1 MAFKSTDKESA
12 TSHDHGVLDALGL
25 KVAEG
30 HQDVQE
36 GLMADNADNLQRHL
50 ANRQIQ
56 LIAIGGSI
64 GTALFVS
71 IGTGLYHGG
80 PGSLFIAFTVQ
91 CIFLAMVNN
100 CLAEM
105 TTAFP
110 VSGGF
115 IRLAG
120 KWVDDALGFMVGWNF
135 FFYEALLI
143 PFEISAF
150 TLVLSFW
157 SEKISEPGPV
167 AGICAAIVLCYAFLN
182 ILAVKAYGEA
192 EFWLSG
198 GKVVLIFALFF
209 FTFITMVGGNP
220 QHDAY
225 GFRYWNNP
233 GAFMEYLDT
242 GSLGRFEGF
251 LGSLWSAA
259 FAVVGPEYIS
269 MVAAEAKRPRIYIK
283 AAFQTVYVRF
293 GLFFMGGALAV
304 GIVCSCRDETLYNV
318 VAGNTS
324 GSSAAASP
332 YVIGMRNMGITIF
345 PSIINA
351 LLLTSI
357 FSAGNTYTY
366 CAIRTL
372 YSLAL
377 EGRAPRF
384 LTYTSRKGVPIYC
397 FIVVMIFPMLSFL
410 QCGSGSSVV
419 ITWFADLVTAG
430 GLINYITICI
440 TFIFYHRAC
449 KVQGVDRRQFSYFG
463 RFQPY
468 CAYLALV
475 WMFLVT
481 LFYGYPAFKPWS
493 VSTFWSDYTM
503 QIVIPCL
510 FVLWK
515 LFKRTK
521 LVKSHEADLVWE
533 RPLIDAY
540 EASFI
545 DPPVGFW
552 REVGQMFGLKRIKGG
567 NDKRR
572 HSAIQH
578 SSGTEG
584 TEEGAM
590 A

>member
-1 MAFKSTDKESA
+1 MAIMSDKDKE
-12 TSHDHGVLDALGL
+12 TSGGVLHTLGL
-25 KVAEG
+25 KSEG
-30 HQDVQE
+30 PRDVQE
-36 GLMADNADNLQRHL
+36 GVMASNADNLQRHL
-50 ANRQIQ
+50 GNRQIQ

-91 CIFLAMVNN
+91 SIFLAMVNN

-157 SEKISEPGPV
+157 SEKVTEPGPV
-167 AGICAAIVLCYAFLN
+167 AGICAAVIIIYGSLN
-182 ILAVKAYGEA
+182 VLAVKAYGEA

-198 GKVVLIFALFF
+198 GKVILIFSLFF

-220 QHDAY
+220 AHDAY
-225 GFRYWNNP
+225 GFRHWNNP
-233 GAFMEYLDT
+233 GSFMEYLD
-242 GSLGRFEGF
+242 GGALGRFEGF
-251 LGSLWSAA
+251 LGSLWSAC

-283 AAFQTVYVRF
+283 NAFKTVYIRF
-293 GLFFMGGALAV
+293 GLFFIGGALAV
-304 GIVCSCRDETLYNV
+304 GIVCSARDPALTAV
-318 VAGNTS
+318 VTGESDGTS
-324 GSSAAASP
+324 ASASP
-332 YVIGMRNMGITIF
+332 YVIGMRNLGVSIF

-372 YSLAL
+372 YGLAL
-377 EGRAPRF
+377 EGRAPRV
-384 LTYTSRKGVPIYC
+384 LSYTTRQGVPIYC
-397 FIVVMIFPMLSFL
+397 FGVVMIFPMLSFL
-410 QCGSGSSVV
+410 QCSSSSSVV
-419 ITWFADLVTAG
+419 ITWFASLVTAG
-430 GLINYITICI
+430 GLINYIVITITYIC
-440 TFIFYHRAC
+440 FHRAC
-449 KVQGVDRRQFSYFG
+449 KVQGIDRRSFSYFG
-463 RFQPY
+463 WLQPH
-468 CAYLALV
+468 CAWLSLV
-475 WMFLVT
+475 WMIIVT
-481 LFYGYPAFKPWS
+481 CVYGYPSYKPWD
-493 VSTFWSDYTM
+493 VSTFWSSYTM
-503 QIVIPCL
+503 QIVIPPL
-510 FVLWK
+510 FIIWK
-515 LFKRTK
+515 VIKRTK
-521 LVKSHEADLVWE
+521 FVKSHEADLVWE

-540 EASFI
+540 EDSFLE
-545 DPPVGFW
+545 PPTGFW
-552 REVGQMFGLKRIKGG
+552 REMGQMIGIGRS
-567 NDKRR
+567 RR
-572 HSAIQH
+572 DDTRRASVARAVE
-578 SSGTEG
+578 SS
-584 TEEGAM
+584 EESKA
-590 A
+590 

>member
-1 MAFKSTDKESA
+1 MAILSSKDKEMPTA
-12 TSHDHGVLDALGL
+12 GVLKSSDP
-25 KVAEG
+25 
-30 HQDVQE
+30 HNDVQE

-50 ANRQIQ
+50 DNRQIQ
-56 LIAIGGSI
+56 LIAIGGAV

-71 IGTGLYHGG
+71 IGTGLYNGG
-80 PGSLFIAFTVQ
+80 PGSLFLAFTTQ

-105 TTAFP
+105 STAYP

-157 SEKISEPGPV
+157 SDKITEPGPV
-167 AGICAAIVLCYAFLN
+167 AGICAAIIVCYGTLN

-198 GKVVLIFALFF
+198 GKVVLIFSLFF

-220 QHDAY
+220 QHDVY

-233 GAFMEYLDT
+233 GSFMEHLNT
-242 GSLGRFEGF
+242 GSLGRFEGY
-251 LGSLWSAA
+251 LGSLWSAC

-283 AAFQTVYVRF
+283 NAFKTVYIRF

-304 GIVCSCRDETLYNV
+304 GIVCSCRDPAL
-318 VAGNTS
+318 VAIATGAKS
-324 GSSAAASP
+324 DSSASASP
-332 YVIGMRNMGITIF
+332 YVIGMTNLGVTIF
-345 PSIINA
+345 PSIVNA

-357 FSAGNTYTY
+357 FSAGNTYFY

-377 EGRAPRF
+377 EGRAPRI
-384 LTYTSRKGVPIYC
+384 LTHTTRKGVPIYC
-397 FIVVMIFPMLSFL
+397 FAVVMIFPLLSFL
-410 QCGSGSSVV
+410 QVSNSSSIV
-419 ITWFADLVTAG
+419 ITWFANLVTAG
-430 GLINYITICI
+430 GLINYIVICI
-440 TFIFYHRAC
+440 TYICFHRAC
-449 KVQGVDRRQFSYFG
+449 KVQNLDRRQFSYYAW
-463 RFQPY
+463 FQPY
-468 CAYLALV
+468 CGWIGLV
-475 WMFLVT
+475 WMILVT
-481 LFYGYPAFKPWS
+481 ILYGYPAYKPWDL
-493 VSTFWSDYTM
+493 STFWSDYTM
-503 QIVIPCL
+503 QIVIPPL
-510 FVLWK
+510 FLIWK
-515 LFKRTK
+515 IIKRTK
-521 LVKSHEADLVWE
+521 FVRSHEADLVWE

-540 EASFI
+540 EASFT
-545 DPPVGFW
+545 DPPTSFW
-552 REVGQMFGLKRIKGG
+552 RECAQLVGFGRVKGG

-572 HSAIQH
+572 ESVVPNGVAT
-578 SSGTEG
+578 GVDV
-584 TEEGAM
+584 
-590 A
+590 

>member
-1 MAFKSTDKESA
+1 MSFKAEDKFSGGN
-12 TSHDHGVLDALGL
+12 HHGVLDTLGL

-50 ANRQIQ
+50 GNRQIQ

-105 TTAFP
+105 TTTFP

-150 TLVLSFW
+150 TLVVSFW
-157 SEKISEPGPV
+157 SDKVTEPGPV
-167 AGICAAIVLCYAFLN
+167 AGLCAAIVV
-182 ILAVKAYGEA
+182 I
-192 EFWLSG
+192 
-198 GKVVLIFALFF
+198 LIFALFF

-220 QHDAY
+220 AHDAY

-233 GAFMEYLDT
+233 GSFMEYLDVGT
-242 GSLGRFEGF
+242 LGRFEGF
-251 LGSLWSAA
+251 LGALWSAA

-269 MVAAEAKRPRIYIK
+269 MVAAEAKRPRLYIK
-283 AAFQTVYVRF
+283 AAFKTVYLRF

-304 GIVCSCRDETLYNV
+304 GIVCSCRDPSLTAV
-318 VAGNTS
+318 VDGTTS
-324 GSSAAASP
+324 GSTAAASP
-332 YVIGMRNMGITIF
+332 YVIGMRNLGISIF

-384 LTYTSRKGVPIYC
+384 LTYTTRKGVPIYC
-397 FIVVMIFPMLSFL
+397 FVVVMIFPMLSFL
-410 QCGSGSSVV
+410 QCSSSSATV
-419 ITWFADLVTAG
+419 ITWFAELVTAG
-430 GLINYITICI
+430 GLINYIVICI
-440 TFIFYHRAC
+440 TFICYHRAC
-449 KVQGVDRRQFSYFG
+449 KVQGIDRRSFAYFG

-468 CAYLALV
+468 SAYLPLI
-475 WMFLVT
+475 WMTLVT
-481 LFYGYPAFKPWS
+481 IFYGYPAFKPWS
-493 VSTFWSDYTM
+493 VSNFWANYTM

-510 FVLWK
+510 FILWK
-515 LFKRTK
+515 LFKRTRF
-521 LVKSHEADLVWE
+521 VRSHEVDLVWE

-540 EASFI
+540 EASFL
-545 DPPVGFW
+545 DPPMGFW
-552 REVGQMFGLKRIKGG
+552 REVGQVFGIGRTKGG

-572 HSAIQH
+572 HSVVPPP
-578 SSGTEG
+578 SGNEG
-584 TEEGAM
+584 TEEGAL

>member
-1 MAFKSTDKESA
+1 MAVMDPKDKSHVPPSVVDTPMGKS
-12 TSHDHGVLDALGL
+12 
-25 KVAEG
+25 EG
-30 HQDVQE
+30 PGDVQE
-36 GLMADNADNLQRHL
+36 GVFADNADALQRHL
-50 ANRQIQ
+50 GNRQIQ

-71 IGTGLYHGG
+71 IGSGLYHGG
-80 PGSLFIAFTVQ
+80 PGSLFLAFTIQ
-91 CIFLAMVNN
+91 SIFLAMVNN

-105 TTAFP
+105 STAFP

-157 SEKISEPGPV
+157 SEKVTEPGPV
-167 AGICAAIVLCYAFLN
+167 AGICAAVILCYGSLN

-198 GKVVLIFALFF
+198 GKVILIFSLFF

-225 GFRYWNNP
+225 GFRNWNNP
-233 GAFMEYLDT
+233 GSFMEYLDT
-242 GSLGRFEGF
+242 GALGRFEGF

-269 MVAAEAKRPRIYIK
+269 MVAAEARRPRVYIK
-283 AAFQTVYVRF
+283 NAFKTVYIRF
-293 GLFFMGGALAV
+293 GIFFIGGALAV
-304 GIVCSCRDETLYNV
+304 GIVCSARDPQLTDV
-318 VAGNTS
+318 VMGKTG

-332 YVIGMRNMGITIF
+332 YVIGMRNMGIAIF
-345 PSIINA
+345 PSIVNA

-372 YSLAL
+372 YGLAL
-377 EGRAPRF
+377 EGRAPRV
-384 LTYTSRKGVPIYC
+384 LTKTTKSGVPIYC
-397 FIVVMIFPMLSFL
+397 FAFVMIFPILSFL
-410 QCGSGSSVV
+410 QVSNSSSIV
-419 ITWFADLVTAG
+419 ITWFANLVTAG
-430 GLINYITICI
+430 GLINYIVISITYIC
-440 TFIFYHRAC
+440 FHRAC
-449 KVQGVDRRQFSYFG
+449 KAQGLDRRTFSYFA
-463 RFQPY
+463 RLQPF
-468 CAYLALV
+468 CAYAALV
-475 WMFLVT
+475 WMILVT
-481 LFYGYPAFKPWS
+481 ILYGYPAYKPWN

-503 QIVIPCL
+503 QIVIPPL
-510 FVLWK
+510 FLIWK
-515 LFKRTK
+515 LLKKTK
-521 LVKSHEADLVWE
+521 WLKPHEVDLVWE

-540 EASFI
+540 EASFL

-552 REVGQMFGLKRIKGG
+552 REFGQLFGFRRVKGG
-567 NDKRR
+567 NDQRR
-572 HSAIQH
+572 ASVHRPMPDDASDEVIA
-578 SSGTEG
+578 
-584 TEEGAM
+584 
-590 A
+590 

>member
-1 MAFKSTDKESA
+1 MSIFSKDKESPP
-12 TSHDHGVLDALGL
+12 TGVLDTLGL
-25 KVAEG
+25 KPADP
-30 HQDVQE
+30 HHDVQE
-36 GLMADNADNLQRHL
+36 GMMADNADNLQRHL
-50 ANRQIQ
+50 DNRQIQ
-56 LIAIGGSI
+56 LIAIGGAV

-71 IGTGLYHGG
+71 IGTGLYYGG
-80 PGSLFIAFTVQ
+80 PGSLFLAFTTQ

-105 TTAFP
+105 STAYP

-157 SEKISEPGPV
+157 SDKITEPGPV
-167 AGICAAIVLCYAFLN
+167 AGICAGIIAVYGFLN

-198 GKVVLIFALFF
+198 GKVILIFSLFF

-233 GAFMEYLDT
+233 GSFMEHLST
-242 GSLGRFEGF
+242 GSLGRFEGY
-251 LGSLWSAA
+251 LGSLWSAC

-283 AAFQTVYVRF
+283 NAFKTVYIRF

-304 GIVCSCRDETLYNV
+304 GIVCSARDPALELIAT
-318 VAGNTS
+318 GQKS
-324 GSSAAASP
+324 DSSASASP
-332 YVIGMRNMGITIF
+332 YVIGMTNLGVTIF
-345 PSIINA
+345 PSIVNA

-377 EGRAPRF
+377 EGRAPRV
-384 LTYTSRKGVPIYC
+384 LTYTTRKGVPIYC
-397 FIVVMIFPMLSFL
+397 FVVVMIFPILSFL
-410 QCGSGSSVV
+410 QVSNSSSIV
-419 ITWFADLVTAG
+419 ITWFANLVTAG

-440 TFIFYHRAC
+440 TYICFHRAC
-449 KVQGVDRRQFSYFG
+449 VAQGLDRRQFSYYG
-463 RFQPY
+463 RFQPWCGY
-468 CAYLALV
+468 IGMV
-475 WMFLVT
+475 WMILVT
-481 LFYGYPAFKPWS
+481 ILYGYPAYKPWDL
-493 VSTFWSDYTM
+493 STFWSDYTM
-503 QIVIPCL
+503 QIVIPPL
-510 FVLWK
+510 FLIWK
-515 LFKRTK
+515 VIKKTK
-521 LVKSHEADLVWE
+521 WIKPHEADLLWE

-552 REVGQMFGLKRIKGG
+552 REIGQMFGIRRVKGG

-572 HSAIQH
+572 QSYAAPV
-578 SSGTEG
+578 SSGNETS
-584 TEEGAM
+584 EGAL

>member
-1 MAFKSTDKESA
+1 MAFKEDKPS
-12 TSHDHGVLDALGL
+12 SHSHGVLDTLGL
-25 KVAEG
+25 KVTEG

-50 ANRQIQ
+50 GNRQIQ

-80 PGSLFIAFTVQ
+80 PGSLFIAFSVQ

-105 TTAFP
+105 TTTFP

-150 TLVLSFW
+150 TLVVSFW
-157 SEKISEPGPV
+157 SDKVTEPGPV
-167 AGICAAIVLCYAFLN
+167 AGICAAIIICYGALN
-182 ILAVKAYGEA
+182 VLAVKAYGEA

-198 GKVVLIFALFF
+198 GKVILIFALFF

-220 QHDAY
+220 AHDAY

-233 GAFMEYLDT
+233 GSFMEYLDVGT
-242 GSLGRFEGF
+242 LGRFEGF
-251 LGSLWSAA
+251 LGSLWSAS

-269 MVAAEAKRPRIYIK
+269 MVAAEAKRPRLYIK
-283 AAFQTVYVRF
+283 AAFKTVYLRF

-304 GIVCSCRDETLYNV
+304 GIVCSCRDPALTAV
-318 VAGNTS
+318 VAGTTS
-324 GSSAAASP
+324 GSTAAASP
-332 YVIGMRNMGITIF
+332 YVIGMRNLGITIF

-384 LTYTSRKGVPIYC
+384 LTYTTRKGVPIYC
-397 FIVVMIFPMLSFL
+397 FVVVMIFPLLSFL
-410 QCGSGSSVV
+410 QCSSSSATV
-419 ITWFADLVTAG
+419 ITWFAELVTAG

-440 TFIFYHRAC
+440 TFICYHRAC
-449 KVQGVDRRQFSYFG
+449 KVQGVDRRSFAYFG

-468 CAYLALV
+468 SAYLALV
-475 WMFLVT
+475 WMVLVT
-481 LFYGYPAFKPWS
+481 IFYGYPAFKPWS
-493 VSTFWSDYTM
+493 VSNFWANYTM

-521 LVKSHEADLVWE
+521 FVRSREVDLVWE

-540 EASFI
+540 EASFM
-545 DPPVGFW
+545 DPPIGFW
-552 REVGQMFGLKRIKGG
+552 REVGQVFGLGRVKGG

-572 HSAIQH
+572 HSVALP
-578 SSGTEG
+578 SGNEG
-584 TEEGAM
+584 IEEGAL

>member
-1 MAFKSTDKESA
+1 MAIFGSKEKEGST
-12 TSHDHGVLDALGL
+12 TGVLDTLGV
-25 KVAEG
+25 KPVG
-30 HQDVQE
+30 PHNDVQE

-50 ANRQIQ
+50 DNRQIQ
-56 LIAIGGSI
+56 LIAIGGAV

-71 IGTGLYHGG
+71 IGTGLYNGG
-80 PGSLFIAFTVQ
+80 PGSLFLAFTTQ

-105 TTAFP
+105 STAYP

-157 SEKISEPGPV
+157 SDKVTEPGPV
-167 AGICAAIVLCYAFLN
+167 AGICAGIIVVYGTLN

-198 GKVVLIFALFF
+198 GKVILIFSLFF

-225 GFRYWNNP
+225 GFRYWNDP
-233 GAFMEYLDT
+233 GSFMEHLNT
-242 GSLGRFEGF
+242 GSLGRFEGY
-251 LGSLWSAA
+251 LGSLWSAC

-283 AAFQTVYVRF
+283 NAFKTVYIRF

-304 GIVCSCRDETLYNV
+304 GIVCSARDPAL
-318 VAGNTS
+318 VAIATGEKS
-324 GSSAAASP
+324 DSSASASP
-332 YVIGMRNMGITIF
+332 YVIGMTNMGIKIF
-345 PSIINA
+345 PSIVNA

-357 FSAGNTYTY
+357 FSAGNTYFY

-377 EGRAPRF
+377 EGRARASLPTLLAR
-384 LTYTSRKGVPIYC
+384 V
-397 FIVVMIFPMLSFL
+397 
-410 QCGSGSSVV
+410 SSIV
-419 ITWFADLVTAG
+419 ITWFANLVTAG

-440 TFIFYHRAC
+440 TYICFHRAC
-449 KVQGVDRRQFSYFG
+449 KAQNFDRRQLSYYG
-463 RFQPY
+463 WLQPW
-468 CAYLALV
+468 CGWIGMV
-475 WMFLVT
+475 WMILVT
-481 LFYGYPAFKPWS
+481 ILYGYPAYKPWN
-493 VSTFWSDYTM
+493 VETFWSDYTM
-503 QIVIPCL
+503 QIIIKKTK
-510 FVLWK
+510 FVK
-515 LFKRTK
+515 A
-521 LVKSHEADLVWE
+521 HEADLVWE

-540 EASFI
+540 EASFL

-552 REVGQMFGLKRIKGG
+552 REMLQLVGLGRIKGG

-572 HSAIQH
+572 QSNAAPSAV
-578 SSGTEG
+578 STGVE
-584 TEEGAM
+584 A
-590 A
+590 